1 MNKIHIIGRLT
12 ADPEQRMVRDLVCT
26 SFTVASD
33 SRRKDKDGNSITTF
47 FRCTAWRGLGETCAK
62 YMHKGDRT
70 YVIGEAILRNYTDTK
85 GVVRSSLDVDVSD
98 IELISDKRPAN
109 GETASPARQA
119 NSAAAP
125 MPHSEDDELPF

>member
-12 ADPEQRMVRDLVCT
+12 ADPEQRTVRDLVCT
-26 SFTVASD
+26 NFTVASD
-33 SRRKDKDGNSITTF
+33 SRRKDKDGNTTTTF

-70 YVIGEAILRNYTDTK
+70 YVIGEVSLQNYTDTK
-85 GVVRSSLDVDVSD
+85 GRARTSLQVDVSD

-109 GETASPARQA
+109 EHTEQSNTAP
-119 NSAAAP
+119 AAAAHTP
-125 MPHSEDDELPF
+125 NSEDDLPF

>member
-12 ADPEQRMVRDLVCT
+12 ADPEQRTVRDLVCT
-26 SFTVASD
+26 SFTVACD
-33 SRRKDKDGNSITTF
+33 SRRKDKDGNKITNF

-70 YVIGEAILRNYTDTK
+70 YVIGEVSLSNYTDTK
-85 GVVRSSLDVDVSD
+85 GQARSSLEVDVTD

-109 GETASPARQA
+109 GDAPQPTQQGAPA
-119 NSAAAP
+119 SAA
-125 MPHSEDDELPF
+125 MPGAEDDLPF